1 MEVSLA
7 KTTWLLVVGNDREV
21 IQTIQSCFAPPHYS
35 CVLASDGQTAI
46 EMLAKLPFSFV
57 FCDLRLPDWQ
67 SSELFRQG
75 QSAAP
80 QVAFLAVGDPA
91 DWELAI
97 EAMKAGACDCLWK
110 PLQEAPLVLSVKEV
124 LEKRRQ
130 RQEQEILRGALEE
143 TLQERTEHLQRAL
156 QQVDEGQQLLLEA
169 LVLVL
174 DAREHETHLHSL
186 RVQGFSQLL
195 AEKCGYSPTLM
206 KQLSYGA
213 LLHDIGKMALPD
225 AILLKTG
232 KLTPAEFQTMQQ
244 HSMHGYQMLSRIPYL
259 QQAALVALCH
269 HEKVDGTG
277 YPLRLSGDAIPL
289 EARIFSVVDTFDVI
303 ITGRPYSPARLFDEA
318 CREIRRCAGT
328 QFDHGV
334 VEIFLNIREEEWLA
348 VREMVTKRCA
358 ALSSAP
364 PIPPAGSLL
373 EKHMC
378 IPSLGFP
385 LTKL

>member
-1 MEVSLA
+1 MNVSLV
-7 KTTWLLVVGNDREV
+7 KTTWLLVVGNDRAV
-21 IQTIQSCFAPPHYS
+21 IRTIQSCFAPPHYS
-35 CVLASDGQTAI
+35 CVLASDGQAAI

-67 SSELFRQG
+67 SSEFFRQG
-75 QSAAP
+75 QAAAP
-80 QVAFLAVGDPA
+80 QAAFLAVGVPA

-97 EAMKAGACDCLWK
+97 EAMKAGAWDCLWK
-110 PLQEAPLVLSVKEV
+110 PLQEDPLVLSVKQA
-124 LEKRRQ
+124 LERRRQ

-156 QQVDEGQQLLLEA
+156 RQVEEGQQFLLEA

-186 RVQGFSQLL
+186 RVQGFSLLL

-213 LLHDIGKMALPD
+213 LLHDIGKIVVPD
-225 AILLKTG
+225 AILLNTG

-244 HSMHGYQMLSRIPYL
+244 HTTQGHQMLSRIPYL

-277 YPLRLSGDAIPL
+277 YPLQLRGEAIPL
-289 EARIFSVVDTFDVI
+289 EARIFSVADTFDVI
-303 ITGRPYSPARLFDEA
+303 ITGRPYSPARSFNEA
-318 CREIRRCAGT
+318 RREIRRCAGT
-328 QFDHGV
+328 QFDPDV
-334 VEIFLNIREEEWLA
+334 VEIFLEIREEEWLA
-348 VREMVTKRCA
+348 VREKVTQRYE

-364 PIPPAGSLL
+364 SPLL
-373 EKHMC
+373 
-378 IPSLGFP
+378 P
-385 LTKL
+385 LQPTAY